1 MKKLIL
7 FVTCFVLLTA
17 NFNNVYAK
25 KKCCKKSKK
34 KTEQTAVV
42 DEAKGAATAAIEETK
57 IKQPMDTTTYV
68 VITTKFGDIKLKL
81 YDETPLHKANF
92 IKIVKDGVLDGTLF
106 HRIIPE
112 FMIQGGDPDSKNA
125 VAGQRLG
132 MGGLPYKV
140 PAELT
145 KNLIHKKGAL
155 AAARDGNP
163 QKASS
168 STQFYIVA
176 GKKYTEAEIQMLA
189 SRTGNSYTDEQK
201 KIYMEQGGTPMLD
214 MNYTVFGEVVEG
226 LDIIDKIVS
235 QPRDGSD
242 RPNEDVKMT
251 VKILENK

>member
-1 MKKLIL
+1 
-7 FVTCFVLLTA
+7 
-17 NFNNVYAK
+17 
-25 KKCCKKSKK
+25 
-34 KTEQTAVV
+34 
-42 DEAKGAATAAIEETK
+42 
-57 IKQPMDTTTYV
+57 MDTTTYV

-176 GKKYTEAEIQMLA
+176 GKKYTEAEIQMLG

-214 MNYTVFGEVVEG
+214 MAYTVFGEVVSG

>member
-42 DEAKGAATAAIEETK
+42 DEAKGTATAAIEETK

-106 HRIIPE
+106 HRVIP
-112 FMIQGGDPDSKNA
+112 
-125 VAGQRLG
+125 
-132 MGGLPYKV
+132 GGLPYKV

-251 VKILENK
+251 VKIVENK